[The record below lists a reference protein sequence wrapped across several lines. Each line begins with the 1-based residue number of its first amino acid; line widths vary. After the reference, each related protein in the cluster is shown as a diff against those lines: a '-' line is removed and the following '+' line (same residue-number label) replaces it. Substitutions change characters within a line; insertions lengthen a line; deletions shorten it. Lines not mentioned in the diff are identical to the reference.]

1 MTASRPVG
9 VVTGIAS
16 EARVVRGLTEEAGF
30 SQTMI
35 ACAGASPR
43 RALEQARGFL
53 RDGAG
58 ALVSFG
64 IAGGLDPDL
73 RPGHLVMADAV
84 FTPVHHLLPCNPA
97 WRKKLRQAAEARNI
111 ALHPGHLAGSHDVV
125 PTPEAKVVLARLS
138 GGRAVDMESHSV
150 ALAAWEAGVPFLTI
164 RAIADSAGSVL
175 PRAARGSLDAAGH
188 PRVGLVF
195 ARLCLRPWELGELQR
210 LRADAKAAHKALW
223 SLKPLAS
230 VLFGGP

>member
-1 MTASRPVG
+1 MTAPRPVG

-16 EARVVRGLTEEAGF
+16 EARVVRGLTEGAGF

-35 ACAGASPR
+35 ACAAASPQ

-64 IAGGLDPDL
+64 IAGGLDPGL

-84 FTPVHHLLPCNPA
+84 FTPERHLLPCNPA
-97 WRKKLRQAAEARNI
+97 WRQKLRQAAEAEDI
-111 ALHPGHLAGSHDVV
+111 ALHPGHLAGSHEVV
-125 PTPEAKVVLARLS
+125 PTPEAKTELARLS
-138 GGRAVDMESHSV
+138 GGRAVDTESHSV
-150 ALAAWEAGVPFLTI
+150 ALAAQEADVPFVTV
-164 RAIADSAGSVL
+164 RAIADSAGAVL
-175 PRAARGSLDAAGH
+175 PRAARGSLDAAGN
-188 PRVGLVF
+188 PRVGLVI
-195 ARLCLRPWELGELQR
+195 ARLCLRPWELGELRR

-223 SLKPLAS
+223 SLEPLVD